1 MITTYNNILILEE
14 FTLTLVLLKLFIY
27 LVIKVGLECY
37 NQLLL
42 CLVLILIQTFP
53 RRLIFDSK

>member
-42 CLVLILIQTFP
+42 CLVLILIQMFP
-53 RRLIFDSK
+53 RRPIFDSK